1 MIFVRHGQSTS
12 NAVFY
17 RTGRDPGIVDPELT
31 EVGRHQA
38 EFAAWRLSRLGVRR
52 IITSPYKRALQTA
65 EIIAART
72 GALVIVDPLVGE
84 RAIMPWEIG
93 SPRAEI
99 ERRFPGVVLD
109 HLPEFWWPQP
119 EESESKLYKRCV
131 EFCKKA
137 AKMEGLQ
144 KTVIVTHWGF
154 IRALTGAE
162 VPNCTIVPFNA
173 VGGGATTHQKQLAP
187 PVLQ

>member
-12 NAVFY
+12 VPIFIA
-17 RTGRDPGIVDPELT
+17 RGGISVSWIRSLRKW
-31 EVGRHQA
+31 GRHQA

-99 ERRFPGVVLD
+99 ERRFPGVILD

-119 EESESKLYKRCV
+119 GESENKLYKRCV

-144 KTVIVTHWGF
+144 ETAVVTHWGL

-162 VPNCTIVPFNA
+162 VPNCTILSFNA
-173 VGGGATTHQKQLAP
+173 VGGGTIVHPKQLAP
-187 PVLQ
+187 PVLK